1 MSKSA
6 NMLRTRRKD
15 NNVKP
20 NRRLDRKSSRGMLYE
35 NEELR
40 LKTIN
45 INAEVE
51 RGQSDIKKLKREND
65 QLRREIW
72 YLRDEY
78 DKLDKLLREK
88 GSLCSSS
95 SSTYSSDSDS
105 CSSYTEESEAVETS
119 QNIENVNKTHLKKLN
134 EDFDHLSVVQEENSG
149 ENSEK
154 NSQSKRCSW
163 TENVQ
168 TQNDVIKAD
177 QSYPIY
183 ATINKDDSV
192 KSPKHFFSPIS
203 KPNDDY
209 VNNQFLGPDVPYAE
223 PNYSAEIYY
232 ESPQTVQDFPSYF
245 SPTLDKA
252 NTDVIVKT
260 DNQNF
265 NTLNSHSS
273 FSNGGNLEEL
283 LNDIET
289 ISQDILTISNG
300 PNRQFLPYS
309 TLNDDIPQDGN
320 LSYMA
325 AGRVDNYEF
334 VAGEEGKPYKSELNV
349 VLMPTPMKLIEIE
362 KYKNI
367 QKSCESINQK
377 SLENLSHCSFKLSP
391 EILTPSLLI
400 PPHQFCGTPLQP
412 FVPVP
417 PKCPEPRREK
427 REEPNP
433 FFFGTIHQAPTTS
446 DNRDQTWTPKLKE
459 TELYGSK
466 ANLLDTSHSS
476 DHVSSENEENLKF
489 KTSRVQEP
497 TPQTPNEKLPDQPKS
512 ETSKSKSGIKGKV
525 SIHFKGKKDRPPKI
539 KTRESKF
546 FDIKLT
552 GSEKEKK
559 HTLQKTP
566 SIESK
571 TSITPCE
578 PKTPTSADS
587 KTSTSENCDK
597 TPESKGSPERK
608 QSKKVHKRHKKLDR
622 GKNRRR
628 SISTDRYNRERSFS
642 ICTDR
647 SNIIDHRIGF
657 CSVYDDFT
665 TSDRERTN
673 SLSSCE
679 TLKGRKLSVTHFP
692 TGKIPWCGCWGNG
705 CL

>member
-6 NMLRTRRKD
+6 NMLRTRRRD

-95 SSTYSSDSDS
+95 SSTGSSDSDS

-119 QNIENVNKTHLKKLN
+119 QNIENVNKTHLKKLHD
-134 EDFDHLSVVQEENSG
+134 DFDHLSVVQEENSG
-149 ENSEK
+149 ENSDK
-154 NSQSKRCSW
+154 NSQTNNCTW
-163 TENVQ
+163 TENLQ
-168 TQNDVIKAD
+168 PDQDVIKAD

-183 ATINKDDSV
+183 ATVNKADPT
-192 KSPKHFFSPIS
+192 KSPIRHFFSPIV

-209 VNNQFLGPDVPYAE
+209 VNNQFLGPDLPYTE
-223 PNYSAEIYY
+223 PDYSAEIYY
-232 ESPQTVQDFPSYF
+232 ETPDAAQYSRF
-245 SPTLDKA
+245 SSTLDKT
-252 NTDVIVKT
+252 NPDVIVKT
-260 DNQNF
+260 DNRNF

-289 ISQDILTISNG
+289 ISNDILTISNVQ
-300 PNRQFLPYS
+300 NHHFLPY
-309 TLNDDIPQDGN
+309 QD
-320 LSYMA
+320 SYVPA
-325 AGRVDNYEF
+325 APVDNYEF
-334 VAGEEGKPYKSELNV
+334 IGDEQIKPYKSELNV

-367 QKSCESINQK
+367 QKSCESLNQK
-377 SLENLSHCSFKLSP
+377 SMENCHFKLTP

-412 FVPVP
+412 YVPVP
-417 PKCPEPRREK
+417 PNCPEPRR
-427 REEPNP
+427 REETNP
-433 FFFGTIHQAPTTS
+433 FFFGPMHQAPTTS
-446 DNRDQTWTPKLKE
+446 AETPRLKE
-459 TELYGSK
+459 RELYSSK
-466 ANLLDTSHSS
+466 ANLLETSHSS
-476 DHVSSENEENLKF
+476 EHVSSENEEKPP
-489 KTSRVQEP
+489 E
-497 TPQTPNEKLPDQPKS
+497 PQTPLDEPPKHETAKPKS
-512 ETSKSKSGIKGKV
+512 STKAKA
-525 SIHFKGKKDRPPKI
+525 SIHFKEKKDRPKI
-539 KTRESKF
+539 KSRL
-546 FDIKLT
+546 FDIKL
-552 GSEKEKK
+552 SKDRQ
-559 HTLQKTP
+559 LQKTP
-566 SIESK
+566 SVESK
-571 TSITPCE
+571 LSIAE

-587 KTSTSENCDK
+587 KTSTSETAD
-597 TPESKGSPERK
+597 GPERK
-608 QSKKVHKRHKKLDR
+608 HSKKVPKRQKR

-628 SISTDRYNRERSFS
+628 SVSRERSFS
-642 ICTDR
+642 VCTDR
-647 SNIIDHRIGF
+647 SNILDHRIGF
-657 CSVYDDFT
+657 CTAYDDLT

-673 SLSSCE
+673 SLSSCD
-679 TLKGRKLSVTHFP
+679 TLKGRKMSVTHFP